1 MNTPECN
8 VYKKCSG
15 CQLLNMS
22 YDQQLTW
29 KQIKVERLM
38 NYYGKVN
45 KIIGM
50 ENPYYYRNKV
60 QTLFR
65 MAKSG
70 KIVTGIYQSATNGI
84 VGVESCLLNN
94 KRADRIVI
102 AVKTVVKRLGIS
114 IYNPK
119 TGEGFLKNTLVR
131 TAYNTGENMLV
142 LVTADGKFPK
152 KQEFISQLLKL
163 YPKITTI
170 VQNINPNPNKMMLG
184 NKEYVLYG
192 KGKIEDVLCG
202 CKFTISPRS
211 FYQVNPQQTEILY
224 KKAMDM
230 AQLTGTET
238 VIDAYCGTGTI
249 GLIASK
255 YAKNVVGVE
264 LNPQAIKDAK
274 ENAQLN
280 KRTNIKFFNKDA
292 GAFLEELTQDY
303 IDSPDVLFVDPP
315 RAGCSRVFLNSV
327 VSIKPNK
334 IVYISCDPTTQQRD
348 LMFLTERG
356 YTVKEIQPVD
366 MFPHTNHVET
376 VVLLSREDIDNKI

>member
-22 YDQQLTW
+22 YDQQLSW

-50 ENPYYYRNKV
+50 ENPYHYRNKV

-170 VQNINPNPNKMMLG
+170 VHNINPNPNKMMLG

-230 AQLTGTET
+230 AQLTGAET

-376 VVLLSREDIDNKI
+376 VVLLSMK